1 MRSNDDTPTELIPHA
16 PNGGVPDA
24 AAAPGASAFP
34 RTMPPGA
41 MTIAVDAPA
50 ELSGMLLPTEH
61 VTFASSP
68 HPIIFL
74 RPLVHLIVIAVA
86 LVVALSWQLHPIVR
100 GHHISVPLLT
110 GAARSA
116 VLIVAALLALREL
129 GSLFARALRYFG
141 FRVVSTN
148 RRVFVVQGLFGRT
161 VTPVGNSALAGATMS
176 QGPLGR
182 LLGYGNVVLPA
193 SNGLGRMHEMRDP
206 VRLYRE
212 VEAVAN
218 GVDGD
223 QWTPAIRQTIIP

>member
-1 MRSNDDTPTELIPHA
+1 MRSDDDTPTELIPHA

-24 AAAPGASAFP
+24 AAAPGPFP

-41 MTIAVDAPA
+41 LTFAVDAPA

-61 VTFASSP
+61 VSFASSP
-68 HPIIFL
+68 HPIVFL
-74 RPLVHLIVIAVA
+74 RPLVHLIVIAIA
-86 LVVALSWQLHPIVR
+86 LVVALSWEMHPIVR
-100 GHHISVPLLT
+100 GHHVTVPLLI

-161 VTPVGNSALAGATMS
+161 VTPIGNSALAGATMS

-182 LLGYGNVVLPA
+182 ILGYGNVALAA
-193 SNGLGRMHEMRDP
+193 SSGVGPMHEMRDP
-206 VRLYRE
+206 IRLYRE

>member
-1 MRSNDDTPTELIPHA
+1 MRSNDDAPTELIPHA
-16 PNGGVPDA
+16 PLGGPPSA
-24 AAAPGASAFP
+24 NAAPGPNAFA

-41 MTIAVDAPA
+41 LTIAVDAPA

-61 VTFASSP
+61 VSFASSP
-68 HPIIFL
+68 HPIVFL

-86 LVVALSWQLHPIVR
+86 LLVALSWELHPVVR
-100 GHHISVPLLT
+100 GHHVTVPLLT
-110 GAARSA
+110 GIARTA
-116 VLIVAALLALREL
+116 VLILAGLLVLREL
-129 GSLFARALRYFG
+129 GSVFARALRYFG

-161 VTPVGNSALAGATMS
+161 VTPIGNSALAGATMS
-176 QGPLGR
+176 QGLFGR
-182 LLGYGNVVLPA
+182 MLGYGNVVLPGA
-193 SNGLGRMHEMRDP
+193 SGLGRMHEMRDP